1 MGQGLRHPTCASL
14 GPSSTQPAE
23 PACYL
28 AAAHVQ
34 HKLVPRDLA
43 SCGLWAL
50 QVELEGSVGGEVGE
64 VPRGTQLHP

>member
-1 MGQGLRHPTCASL
+1 MGQGLGRPTRSSL
-14 GPSSTQPAE
+14 APSSTQPAE

-34 HKLVPRDLA
+34 HKLVSCDLA

-50 QVELEGSVGGEVGE
+50 QVELEGSGGGEVGE
-64 VPRGTQLHP
+64 VPRGAQLHP